1 MRTKLNMNISVLP
14 ILFLLLFALKMPIP
28 CEAGLI
34 HDVGKF
40 FATYL
45 KAFYPSIVTPKKLY
59 SPDFELQKQLISQ
72 SEDLMEEFVYLNGNL
87 TSVEQDW
94 LNIQN
99 YAELRRH
106 PKNIFAENTL
116 GVIDSLSDVIAKMSL
131 SSAFRNME
139 APVVFLEPP
148 AVAIKQESITSS
160 SPCSTCVGKL
170 NLTKP
175 EMKAFK
181 SELKRIRR
189 VDTKTLKGANKELL
203 ETESLAKETLQ
214 HRAKIINDIQHL
226 SAQILKSG
234 IEDTADSIEM
244 KFLQSDLAMAEQRH
258 AALVAKQ
265 KALVRLIN
273 DLSKK

>member
-1 MRTKLNMNISVLP
+1 MQTKLNMNISVLP
-14 ILFLLLFALKMPIP
+14 ILFLLLFILKMPIP
-28 CEAGLI
+28 CEAGFI
-34 HDVGKF
+34 HDVGRF
-40 FATYL
+40 FSTYL

-72 SEDLMEEFVYLNGNL
+72 SEDLMEELVNLNGNL

-148 AVAIKQESITSS
+148 AVAIKQESVTSS
-160 SPCSTCVGKL
+160 SPCNTCVGKL

-189 VDTKTLKGANKELL
+189 IDTKTLKGANKELL